1 MTDYVETISDYY
13 IQQGKKEGE
22 IKTTLSIIDNLIEKA
37 GTDWSFIANTTGVNE
52 DQYCQMKH
60 EYQQLSA
67 CQSFVWSSESW
78 LKWLYIKECVEN
90 IILISLEHTKE

>member
-37 GTDWSFIANTTGVNE
+37 GTD
-52 DQYCQMKH
+52 
-60 EYQQLSA
+60 
-67 CQSFVWSSESW
+67 
-78 LKWLYIKECVEN
+78 
-90 IILISLEHTKE
+90 